1 MNLPP
6 MPDLTLTMSQEFEI
20 AKTMKDCEKAEPEEL
35 LLVIETCLKQL
46 CMYKNTVNQLI
57 RAWPNGQSEPR
68 SLPAGEDPS
77 MGLHS

>member
-1 MNLPP
+1 
-6 MPDLTLTMSQEFEI
+6 MPDLTLTMAQEFEI
-20 AKTMKDCEKAEPEEL
+20 AKTMKDCEKASEEEL
-35 LLVIETCLKQL
+35 LAVIETCLKQL

>member
-1 MNLPP
+1 

-20 AKTMKDCEKAEPEEL
+20 AKTMKDCEKASPEEL

-57 RAWPNGQSEPR
+57 RAWPNGQSITR
-68 SLPAGEDPS
+68 SLPAGED
-77 MGLHS
+77 

>member
-1 MNLPP
+1 

-20 AKTMKDCEKAEPEEL
+20 AKTIKDCEKASPEEL

-57 RAWPNGQSEPR
+57 HAWPNGQSEPR
-68 SLPAGEDPS
+68 SLPAGED
-77 MGLHS
+77 

>member
-1 MNLPP
+1 

-20 AKTMKDCEKAEPEEL
+20 AKTMKDCEKASPEEL

-57 RAWPNGQSEPR
+57 RAWPHGQIESR
-68 SLPAGEDPS
+68 SLPAGED
-77 MGLHS
+77 